1 MVLQEPSQRSWQGKC
16 TLTVPLG
23 WGLEVLGLF
32 LQLWGS
38 AQSWGLP
45 ACPGRENLWL
55 WILSPRGS
63 GWIRGSKTLSLSLS
77 PSDLSGPVNG
87 ESLSQKSEGTEE
99 KDKSQGPGA
108 GELEAPTEEPHNK

>member
-1 MVLQEPSQRSWQGKC
+1 MLQEPSQRNWQGKS

-23 WGLEVLGLF
+23 CGTEVWGPF

-38 AQSWGLP
+38 AQSWGPLRLS
-45 ACPGRENLWL
+45 CMSRDNLW
-55 WILSPRGS
+55 PQGS
-63 GWIRGSKTLSLSLS
+63 GWTRGSKSLSPSLSLF

-99 KDKSQGPGA
+99 KDKSQGAGA
-108 GELEAPTEEPHNK
+108 GELEASTEEPHNK